1 MAQSGHA
8 HTVAPMT
15 SSISDRNGVRPRG
28 SRARSIGD
36 ELPELPDGVRAVRLE
51 QVSRE
56 LRRLSRARQAAGE
69 ATPAALARA
78 LGDIER
84 QLAEAR
90 KTTARHA
97 R

>member
-1 MAQSGHA
+1 
-8 HTVAPMT
+8 MT
-15 SSISDRNGVRPRG
+15 ISISDRTGDDRSR

-36 ELPELPDGVRAVRLE
+36 ELAELRDGVRAVRLE

-56 LRRLSRARQAAGE
+56 LRRLSRARQAPGE

-78 LGDIER
+78 LDDIQR

-90 KTTARHA
+90 RTTARRA

>member
-1 MAQSGHA
+1 MAI
-8 HTVAPMT
+8 
-15 SSISDRNGVRPRG
+15 SISDRTGDRPRR
-28 SRARSIGD
+28 SCARSIGD
-36 ELPELPDGVRAVRLE
+36 ELAELCEGVRAVRLE

-56 LRRLSRARQAAGE
+56 LRRLSRARRAAGE
-69 ATPAALARA
+69 ARPAALGRA

-90 KTTARHA
+90 KTTARRA

>member
-1 MAQSGHA
+1 MAHGQA

-15 SSISDRNGVRPRG
+15 ISISDRTGDDRSR

-36 ELPELPDGVRAVRLE
+36 ELAELRDGVRAVRLE
-51 QVSRE
+51 QVLRE
-56 LRRLSRARQAAGE
+56 LRRLSRARQAADE

-78 LGDIER
+78 LGDVER

>member
-1 MAQSGHA
+1 
-8 HTVAPMT
+8 MT
-15 SSISDRNGVRPRG
+15 ISISDRTGDERSR
-28 SRARSIGD
+28 SRARSIG
-36 ELPELPDGVRAVRLE
+36 ELRDGVRAVRLE

-78 LGDIER
+78 LGDIKR

-90 KTTARHA
+90 KTTARRA